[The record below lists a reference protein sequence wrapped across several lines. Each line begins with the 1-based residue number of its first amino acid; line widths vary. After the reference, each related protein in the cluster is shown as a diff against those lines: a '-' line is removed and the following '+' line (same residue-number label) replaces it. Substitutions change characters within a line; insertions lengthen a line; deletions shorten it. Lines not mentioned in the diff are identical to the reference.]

1 MFKECIINVICT
13 FEKFGT
19 NLVLLSLSHPLLS
32 SPVAVDYSLHWHS
45 LQLIAI
51 SHSALWCWPDLKI
64 LFVNGPYLWSVGC
77 LAGLEAD
84 KPSNSHLPLKR
95 ARGGVRFTL
104 FKGLLSSFIIL
115 WADVGEPTEKIK
127 EVIQSVTVKSSCT
140 VQNCIPKNFTSVNDY
155 QMV

>member
-1 MFKECIINVICT
+1 MHTLKCT
-13 FEKFGT
+13 FADKVST
-19 NLVLLSLSHPLLS
+19 NFVPLFLSPALLS
-32 SPVAVDYSLHWHS
+32 SPVAVDYAVHWHS

-64 LFVNGPYLWSVGC
+64 LFVNRPYLWSVGC

-95 ARGGVRFTL
+95 ARGGVRFIL

-127 EVIQSVTVKSSCT
+127 EVCAFSHGKVFIYMALLC
-140 VQNCIPKNFTSVNDY
+140 QNLTSINND
-155 QMV
+155 QADL